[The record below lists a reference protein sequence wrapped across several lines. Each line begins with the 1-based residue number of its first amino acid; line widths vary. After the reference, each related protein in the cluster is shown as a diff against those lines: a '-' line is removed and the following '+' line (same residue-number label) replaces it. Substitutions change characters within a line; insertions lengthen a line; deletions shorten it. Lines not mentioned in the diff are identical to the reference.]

1 MITRRVMRMEISQS
15 DVNEKRKAWRFY
27 REVNGM
33 LDHKDA
39 EVKVRRDREGKLRI
53 VQLHCDNT
61 VTIE

>member
-1 MITRRVMRMEISQS
+1 MEISQS

>member
-1 MITRRVMRMEISQS
+1 MERSQS
-15 DVNEKRKAWRFY
+15 DVNEKRKAWKFY

-33 LDHKDA
+33 LDKKDA